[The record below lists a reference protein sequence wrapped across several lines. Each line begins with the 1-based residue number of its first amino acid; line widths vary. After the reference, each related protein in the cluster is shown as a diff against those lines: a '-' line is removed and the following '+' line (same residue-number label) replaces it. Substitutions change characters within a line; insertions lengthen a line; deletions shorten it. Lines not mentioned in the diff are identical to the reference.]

1 MESHDDTALARQK
14 SDVRYRMMEIEKRTA
29 EWRSEEYRKLLEQ
42 FCGDVG
48 QSAAQPEDGRPVN
61 SSLSRSAPVTA
72 PTPQQQV
79 LVPPSLVARGDNDD
93 RRSRRQG
100 TISDILP
107 VAEHRQSW
115 YRPGDLRRDNLSLE
129 NGEVFVGAIAALCAD
144 NSLGN
149 RSAIFSAAGL
159 FDRRLSP
166 LEAAWAIKTPNIPW
180 STFTKAFGGS
190 PFSER
195 PRADRVKA
203 YAGTFLCTNKITQPF
218 APKHVGETG
227 VILFPPGMVLLE
239 DIKETFHVFVDPSMG
254 RRSELRYYG
263 TYTKVHTGR
272 VTMEVQ
278 PDEWHALPTPCRS
291 NWFRRIRKSAVALA
305 EVQARCSLRETLGSE
320 PSPAEIQDWLRKYN
334 DGTVTVERNVVPNGF
349 NSGAEKFGFEVI
361 KCVGYDVKL
370 AKLIRNNANR

>member
-14 SDVRYRMMEIEKRTA
+14 SDVRYRMMEIEKRSA
-29 EWRSEEYRKLLEQ
+29 EWRSEEYRKLLQQ

-48 QSAAQPEDGRPVN
+48 QSAAQPEGGRPVN
-61 SSLSRSAPVTA
+61 SSLSRSTLVTPSG

-79 LVPPSLVARGDNDD
+79 PVPSGLVAREDNDD

-100 TISDILP
+100 TSTELP
-107 VAEHRQSW
+107 
-115 YRPGDLRRDNLSLE
+115 PRRVRNDNHSLE
-129 NGEVFVGAIAALCAD
+129 NREVFVGAIAALCAD
-144 NSLGN
+144 NSLSN
-149 RSAIFSAAGL
+149 RSAIFGAAGL
-159 FDRRLSP
+159 FDHQLAP
-166 LEAAWAIKTPNIPW
+166 LESAWAIKTPNISW
-180 STFTKAFGGS
+180 FAFTRTFGGS

-195 PRADRVKA
+195 PTADRIKA
-203 YAGTFLCTNKITQPF
+203 YAGSFLCTNKISQPF
-218 APKHVGETG
+218 APRHVGEPG

-239 DIKETFHVFVDPSMG
+239 DTKETFHVLVDPSMG

-263 TYTKVHTGR
+263 TYTKVH
-272 VTMEVQ
+272 TMEVQ

-291 NWFRRIRKSAVALA
+291 NWFRRIRKSPVAMVD
-305 EVQARCSLRETLGSE
+305 VQARCSLRETLGSE
-320 PSPAEIQDWLRKYN
+320 PSPAEIQEWLRKYG

>member
-48 QSAAQPEDGRPVN
+48 QSAAQPEGGRPVN
-61 SSLSRSAPVTA
+61 SSLSRSAPVTP

-93 RRSRRQG
+93 RRSRRQSR
-100 TISDILP
+100 TSTELVP
-107 VAEHRQSW
+107 PR
-115 YRPGDLRRDNLSLE
+115 RLRRDNLSLDI
-129 NGEVFVGAIAALCAD
+129 GEVFVGAIAALCAD
-144 NSLGN
+144 NSLSN

-180 STFTKAFGGS
+180 LAFTKAFGGS

-195 PRADRVKA
+195 PTADRVKA
-203 YAGTFLCTNKITQPF
+203 YAGSFLCVNKITQPF
-218 APKHVGETG
+218 APRHVGEPG
-227 VILFPPGMVLLE
+227 LILFPPGMVLLE
-239 DIKETFHVFVDPSMG
+239 DTKDTFHVLVDPSMG
-254 RRSELRYYG
+254 RRTELRYYG

-291 NWFRRIRKSAVALA
+291 NWFRRIRKSTVALA
-305 EVQARCSLRETLGSE
+305 YVQARCNLRETLGSE
-320 PSPAEIQDWLRKYN
+320 PSPTEIQEWLRKYN
-334 DGTVTVERNVVPNGF
+334 DGAVTVERNVVPNGF

-370 AKLIRNNANR
+370 AKLIRNNADR